1 MESSRGSAALS
12 FGFALTLVG
21 AFFAGLGLGL
31 GIDIPEGPNWSITIC
46 GVGILACGLFF
57 VMDGESPNGESG
69 DRRSP
74 GRNTIMRRR

>member
-21 AFFAGLGLGL
+21 AFFAGLGLGI
-31 GIDIPEGPNWSITIC
+31 GIDTPEGPNWSITIS

-57 VMDGESPNGESG
+57 ALDGESPTGESADDTCPVCG
-69 DRRSP
+69 TIGQRR
-74 GRNTIMRRR
+74 